1 MKEFD
6 QRVKPLK
13 DKNRKFLEKNVEL
26 TALNRNLK
34 DQLRSVNDENKQLVG
49 IQSSR
54 KLVSCLQLADPRLNY
69 FFASR
74 WSQFFWFSSV

>member
-26 TALNRNLK
+26 TTLNRNLK
-34 DQLRSVNDENKQLVG
+34 DQIRTISDENK
-49 IQSSR
+49 
-54 KLVSCLQLADPRLNY
+54 KLVSI
-69 FFASR
+69 
-74 WSQFFWFSSV
+74 

>member
-26 TALNRNLK
+26 TTLNRNLK
-34 DQLRSVNDENKQLVG
+34 DQIRTISDENK
-49 IQSSR
+49 
-54 KLVSCLQLADPRLNY
+54 KLVSIYRTLDKSAYENLIFL
-69 FFASR
+69 FL
-74 WSQFFWFSSV
+74 